1 MAFSFQWKMVV
12 WWLYFLNL
20 LSDLFGQKM
29 LLKHL
34 RDCCDKGLNQKPC
47 FMVEMEGYF
56 MNKLKRLCKAEMMGT
71 LPLTIKSWFTDA
83 CLVWSLRLYIWKF
96 SIHVLYQY
104 AQTNSYYLL
113 PSVSVLFN
121 RGKARQTLVECWKL
135 CI

>member
-1 MAFSFQWKMVV
+1 MVV

-20 LSDLFGQKM
+20 LSDLFGQNM
-29 LLKHL
+29 LLKQP

-56 MNKLKRLCKAEMMGT
+56 MNKLKRLLKAEMGT
-71 LPLTIKSWFTDA
+71 RPHYKKLIYRCMT
-83 CLVWSLRLYIWKF
+83 CLKLWSLRLYIWKF
-96 SIHVLYQY
+96 SLHVLYQY

-113 PSVSVLFN
+113 PSVSLLFN
-121 RGKARQTLVECWKL
+121 RGKAKQTLVECWKL